1 MGAPGGKGSVL
12 FLTWV
17 AATQV
22 VTLEFYVDA
31 EDVFLNLELPWEV
44 VANRS
49 AEGRRVWPKRLGS
62 LMLHLH
68 YVEARGPLSG
78 PCSSVKCG
86 EG

>member
-44 VANRS
+44 VTNRS
-49 AEGRRVWPKRLGS
+49 AEVKDEGC
-62 LMLHLH
+62 
-68 YVEARGPLSG
+68 GPSAWVL
-78 PCSSVKCG
+78 
-86 EG
+86 

>member
-31 EDVFLNLELPWEV
+31 EDVFLNLELPW
-44 VANRS
+44 
-49 AEGRRVWPKRLGS
+49 GGGGKQ
-62 LMLHLH
+62 
-68 YVEARGPLSG
+68 
-78 PCSSVKCG
+78 KC
-86 EG
+86 